1 MFPEKLTVTVAHS
14 RRVDFHSIRDKTT
27 GTEGFSRRAARALE
41 RSAMTE
47 VMAAYGDGLAAAAG
61 PVGARAIHVY
71 PVSNYTFGSKAAKAD
86 KDATVAEAMIRYKD
100 KYEKE
105 GMRRTVEAILLV
117 NQHDHP
123 HVLLL
128 QRTMGGGGVEYKL
141 PGGRLRHGEGEV
153 AGLQRKLHNK
163 LSPSEQSLRIEHW
176 ECGDCV
182 ARWFRPAFEPNYYPY
197 LPAHV
202 TKPKE
207 SRTVY
212 IAQLPER
219 CKFCVPKNLKLLAV
233 PLFEMY
239 ANEAKYGA
247 VAASVPYLIS
257 RFHLN
262 LESKQDK

>member
-1 MFPEKLTVTVAHS
+1 MSERVC
-14 RRVDFHSIRDKTT
+14 RRQS
-27 GTEGFSRRAARALE
+27 ALIVG
-41 RSAMTE
+41 ATMTE
-47 VMAAYGDGLAAAAG
+47 VMAAYGDGIAAAAG
-61 PVGARAIHVY
+61 TSGSRAIHVY
-71 PVSNYTFGSKAAKAD
+71 PVSNYTFGSKASKPD
-86 KDATVAEAMIRYKD
+86 KDATVAEAMMRLKD
-100 KYEKE
+100 KYERE

-128 QRTMGGGGVEYKL
+128 QRTMPGGGVEYKL

-163 LSPSEQSLRIEHW
+163 LSPAEQSLRVSDW

-182 ARWFRPAFEPNYYPY
+182 ARWCRPAFEPNYYPY

-219 CKFCVPKNLKLLAV
+219 CKFAVPKNLKLLAV
-233 PLFEMY
+233 SLF
-239 ANEAKYGA
+239 
-247 VAASVPYLIS
+247 
-257 RFHLN
+257 
-262 LESKQDK
+262 